1 MTDITEREW
10 AVIQDREDELASF
23 RSAFL
28 FPKDNEGRDKIY
40 FCGNSLGL
48 QPKSSREHI
57 NQVLD
62 DWAALGVEGHSKAQP
77 AWMPYHEILTNQMA
91 EVVGAK
97 PEEVVIMNSLTV
109 NIHLLM
115 VSFYRPSKNRF
126 KILIEKPAFPSDRY
140 AVISQ
145 IAFHGYDPSASLV
158 EIGPR
163 EGEHIIRQED
173 LEAAIEEHGETLAL
187 IWLGNVN
194 YYSGQA
200 FDIARITSLGHQNGS
215 VVGFDLAHGAGN
227 LDCNLH
233 ASGVDFAAWCTYKYL
248 NSGPGGVSG
257 IFVHERHRFNPELP
271 RFAGWWGHDKARRF
285 LMEPDFSLL
294 PGAEGWQLSNPAIL
308 PMAALKASLNIFS
321 EAGMARLHRKR
332 VSLSQYLFDLLC
344 TLPKHQVE
352 VITPGDPAQR
362 GAQISMRLPS
372 RNKELFHFLG
382 SRGVVADWREPDV
395 IRLAPVPLYNSYED
409 VWQFY
414 QWVKEY
420 FSR

>member
-1 MTDITEREW
+1 MTDITEKEW
-10 AVIQDREDELASF
+10 AILKDTEDELSSY
-23 RSAFL
+23 RSAFV
-28 FPKDNEGRDKIY
+28 FPKSDNGHDKIY

-48 QPKSSREHI
+48 QPKSSRDHI

-62 DWAALGVEGHSKAQP
+62 DWAAMGVEGHSKAHP
-77 AWMPYHEILTNQMA
+77 AWMPYHEILTDQMA
-91 EVVGAK
+91 AVVGAK

-115 VSFYRPSKNRF
+115 VSFYRPSKNRY
-126 KILIEKPAFPSDRY
+126 KILIEKPSFPSDRY

-145 IAFHGYDPSASLV
+145 ITFHGYDPSASLV

-163 EGEHIIRQED
+163 EGEYVIRQED

-200 FDIARITSLGHQNGS
+200 FDMARIASLGHQKGS

-227 LDCNLH
+227 LDCDLH

-257 IFVHERHRFNPELP
+257 IFVHERHRYNPDLP
-271 RFAGWWGHDKARRF
+271 RFAGWWGHDKSRRF

-294 PGAEGWQLSNPAIL
+294 PGAEGWQLSNPPIL
-308 PMAALKASLNIFS
+308 PMASLKASLDIFA
-321 EAGMARLHRKR
+321 EAGMSLLHNKR
-332 VSLSQYLFDLLC
+332 VSLSQYLYDLLS
-344 TLPKHQVE
+344 TLSNHQVE

-372 RNKELFHFLG
+372 KNKELFHFLA
-382 SRGVVADWREPDV
+382 SKGVVADWREPDV
-395 IRLAPVPLYNSYED
+395 IRLAPVPLYNSYMD

>member
-233 ASGVDFAAWCTYKYL
+233 ASGVDFAAWCTYKWRFGYFCTRTSPL
-248 NSGPGGVSG
+248 QSG
-257 IFVHERHRFNPELP
+257 I
-271 RFAGWWGHDKARRF
+271 
-285 LMEPDFSLL
+285 
-294 PGAEGWQLSNPAIL
+294 
-308 PMAALKASLNIFS
+308 
-321 EAGMARLHRKR
+321 
-332 VSLSQYLFDLLC
+332 
-344 TLPKHQVE
+344 
-352 VITPGDPAQR
+352 TPFCRMVGT
-362 GAQISMRLPS
+362 
-372 RNKELFHFLG
+372 
-382 SRGVVADWREPDV
+382 
-395 IRLAPVPLYNSYED
+395 
-409 VWQFY
+409 
-414 QWVKEY
+414 
-420 FSR
+420 